1 MVSLFLRSVD
11 KIVYGD
17 YSKKNRDKGYF
28 YFDITSI
35 FIEGNDYAEQQINE
49 VYWLW

>member
-17 YSKKNRDKGYF
+17 CQKIAIRD
-28 YFDITSI
+28 I
-35 FIEGNDYAEQQINE
+35 FIEGSDSAEQQINE
-49 VYWLW
+49 VYLRW